1 MAAGSVTVAALR
13 HRPRQAM
20 LVVALAA
27 VVTGAAALG
36 PLYARAVEQ
45 SVVRNVV
52 QDAAPA
58 SSTLVVT
65 DRSDPPAAPVEL
77 ARTVRGAVPP
87 QFGAPDRWRRGAAC
101 SWTPA
106 GAGEPV
112 RTRLTSRDGI
122 CRHVTAQRRPLP
134 PGGRRAAGQRP
145 DRRDRRAAPGR
156 PPSPCAAPT
165 AADGSRIS
173 APATVVGVY
182 DLADASGR
190 YWAGRGAPPTGRP
203 GRRRGPGH
211 ARPSTTCSPT
221 WATLAAQ
228 PWPDL
233 HDPPGHPAAGR
244 PDRPARPGDG
254 AGSDGGRRRAG
265 RHRRRLGGQL
275 DRPAARLDHRAA
287 APGAQRDPA
296 AGRAAGRARH
306 RGPGVRLRRGHRAA
320 TTRDRAGPPARPRQ
334 PRGRR
339 DAAARARACWCSPAA

>member
-52 QDAAPA
+52 QEAAPA

-65 DRSDPPAAPVEL
+65 HRSDPPTSPLEL

-87 QFGAPDRWRRGAAC
+87 QFGAPIGGAEVPLQLD
-101 SWTPA
+101 PA

-122 CRHVTAQRRPLP
+122 CRHVTLSA
-134 PGGRRAAGQRP
+134 GRCPQAAGELLVSGRTAASVGLRP
-145 DRRDRRAAPGR
+145 GTAVTLRGAA
-156 PPSPCAAPT
+156 

-182 DLADASGR
+182 DVG
-190 YWAGRGAPPTGRP
+190 
-203 GRRRGPGH
+203 
-211 ARPSTTCSPT
+211 
-221 WATLAAQ
+221 
-228 PWPDL
+228 
-233 HDPPGHPAAGR
+233 
-244 PDRPARPGDG
+244 
-254 AGSDGGRRRAG
+254 
-265 RHRRRLGGQL
+265 
-275 DRPAARLDHRAA
+275 
-287 APGAQRDPA
+287 
-296 AGRAAGRARH
+296 
-306 RGPGVRLRRGHRAA
+306 
-320 TTRDRAGPPARPRQ
+320 
-334 PRGRR
+334 
-339 DAAARARACWCSPAA
+339 